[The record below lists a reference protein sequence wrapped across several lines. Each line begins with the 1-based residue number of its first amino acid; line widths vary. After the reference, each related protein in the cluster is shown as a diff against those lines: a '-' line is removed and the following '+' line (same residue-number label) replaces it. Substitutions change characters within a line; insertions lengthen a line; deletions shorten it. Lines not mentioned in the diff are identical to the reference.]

1 MGEQT
6 VRLLRS
12 DKNFLSG
19 MRKVERKLN
28 EEAKELNWLDK
39 NIEYIRDGKLRA
51 LKYLQE
57 REM

>member
-39 NIEYIRDGKLRA
+39 NIEYIRAGKLRA

-57 REM
+57 REI